1 MSTAQL
7 PDLAEPIEAERKPLS
22 YVEINTHMPDLSKDN
37 PTSRVAIIIGD
48 SIVEISAS
56 SGAHYKYSEN
66 PLTSEDFAL
75 FCDLGDGKEVAVV
88 CDGVGGEPGGEI
100 ASREAAFALQL
111 YLANNPDE
119 GLENAIRQVNRT
131 FGLFRDFFHR
141 HVATAISHKYPTN
154 EYDTQTEAQRFT
166 RELCDYTTGRVDLTE
181 APAVKKCT
189 TQDCFQE
196 IIKDYKKEV
205 DSIEL
210 DYNTILNE
218 LFSGKDI
225 LLSAFDPN
233 DKLTLEPWQ
242 EVVMARLLLATRIGQ
257 PLDVNII
264 PDKNNIEE
272 LLRDQ
277 IALPPVV
284 VRTEDGKP
292 VRLEIRNSGMSTTL
306 AAVLIDR
313 NTNTT
318 EIANVGDA
326 SIFCGPNKV
335 STDHNIADTIF
346 SNPNIRSIE
355 DKIRLLLA
363 NRNLVT
369 STIGGRRSGMEVYC
383 ETIHHIPET
392 IMLTTDGVTDYIRF
406 GNLLQIP
413 DHVLSR
419 LSDDEREELDKALK
433 KLESR
438 LNISPNAEVTPATVH
453 AYVEDRSKIHNFG
466 DHATVLTIQNRPVST

>member
-1 MSTAQL
+1 MSTGQL
-7 PDLAEPIEAERKPLS
+7 PELAEPIEAERKPLS
-22 YVEINTHMPDLSKDN
+22 YVEINTHMPDLSKDD
-37 PTSRVAIIIGD
+37 PTSRVASIFGD
-48 SIVEISAS
+48 STVEISAS
-56 SGAHYKYSEN
+56 SGAHYKDSEN

-111 YLANNPDE
+111 YLANNPNE
-119 GLENAIRQVNRT
+119 RLENAIRKVNRT

-141 HVATAISHKYPTN
+141 HVATAISHKYPTD

-166 RELCDYTTGRVDLTE
+166 RELCEYTTGRVNLAE
-181 APAVKKCT
+181 APAVKKCN

-196 IIKDYKKEV
+196 IIQDYKKEV

-210 DYNTILNE
+210 DYNTILTE

-225 LLSAFDPN
+225 LLSAFDLN
-233 DKLTLEPWQ
+233 DTLKLEPWQ
-242 EVVMARLLLATRIGQ
+242 EVVMARLLLATRTGQ

-264 PDKNNIEE
+264 PDQNNIEE

-284 VRTEDGKP
+284 VRSEDGKP
-292 VRLEIRNSGMSTTL
+292 VRLEIRNSGMSTTM

-335 STDHNIADTIF
+335 SSDHNIADTIF
-346 SNPNIRSIE
+346 SNPNNGSIK

-369 STIGGRRSGMEVYC
+369 STIGGRRSGMEVYSV
-383 ETIHHIPET
+383 TFDSIPET

-406 GNLLQIP
+406 GYLLQIP
-413 DHVLSR
+413 DHVLST
-419 LSDDEREELDKALK
+419 LSEREKEELNRELEL
-433 KLESR
+433 LESR
-438 LNISPNAEVTPATVH
+438 VNISPNAEVTPAILH
-453 AYVEDRSKIHNFG
+453 KYVADRSKIDNFG
-466 DHATVLTIQNRPVST
+466 DNATVLTIQNRPVST

>member
-7 PDLAEPIEAERKPLS
+7 PDLAEPIEAERKLLR

-37 PTSRVAIIIGD
+37 PTSRVVRIIGD
-48 SIVEISAS
+48 STVEISAS

-119 GLENAIRQVNRT
+119 CLENAIRQVNRT

-141 HVATAISHKYPTN
+141 HVVAEVHDKLASVTQRNTPQNLIYEFCEPTSISGHSN
-154 EYDTQTEAQRFT
+154 EII
-166 RELCDYTTGRVDLTE
+166 LSNNLIYTTE
-181 APAVKKCT
+181 NYES
-189 TQDCFQE
+189 E
-196 IIKDYKKEV
+196 ITRLSMDYKGLLEEIFSGSDIHFAIDGSEV
-205 DSIEL
+205 DPR
-210 DYNTILNE
+210 
-218 LFSGKDI
+218 K
-225 LLSAFDPN
+225 
-233 DKLTLEPWQ
+233 LEPWQ

-346 SNPNIRSIE
+346 SNPNNRSIE

-466 DHATVLTIQNRPVST
+466 DNATVLTIQNRPVST